1 MEGGQ
6 AGQGRQQKSLKSVW
20 GESTIRINVQEWRLL
35 YEGMKSG
42 GGWKGERVCGYLI
55 KDYNTAVTSANDKF

>member
-1 MEGGQ
+1 MKGGQ
-6 AGQGRQQKSLKSVW
+6 TGQGRQQKSLKSVW

-42 GGWKGERVCGYLI
+42 DEEGGRGRECADI
-55 KDYNTAVTSANDKF
+55 